1 MVGMAFCALTL
12 LYVVGAVRLLQ
23 VIRLDDQLDHVEH
36 SSPGRSQSEAHG
48 MA

>member
-23 VIRLDDQLDHVEH
+23 VIRLDNQLDHVEH
-36 SSPGRSQSEAHG
+36 SSSGRSQSEAHG

>member
-23 VIRLDDQLDHVEH
+23 VIRLDDQVDHVEH
-36 SSPGRSQSEAHG
+36 AAPGRSHNEAHG